1 MYSPTRELIKDLKKR
16 MKNKE
21 NFTLKFIGE
30 NKMGMSEATI
40 RIGEIFGEQYKKEAK
55 TKWHSPK

>member
-55 TKWHSPK
+55 TK